1 MKWSWFP
8 LLGVLALGTGCPRR
22 VPDNVAGNDDAQVD
36 QDASRLEE
44 LRTRA
49 QDPNVQC
56 GDWCD
61 MKKVSCG
68 ISKRTC
74 DVSGRHTDRE
84 DLARKCVASQEDCAQ
99 YTDRCTACSH

>member
-1 MKWSWFP
+1 MRWSW
-8 LLGVLALGTGCPRR
+8 LLALAVLALAAGCPKR

-36 QDASRLEE
+36 QDASKLEE
-44 LRTRA
+44 LRTRS

-56 GDWCD
+56 SDWCD
-61 MKKVSCG
+61 MKKASCG

-74 DVSGRHTDRE
+74 EISGRHSDRE